1 MAGAPEPR
9 GAPKRKSRVI
19 LYHSGF
25 AGRFERFI
33 FASPAGA
40 LITLLLFSTQRK
52 RVRRPVVPVSGSGSG
67 SGPLQDL
74 HGLDLVP
81 LWLTALRL
89 QPAALHLRKP

>member
-19 LYHSGF
+19 LYRSVF
-25 AGRFERFI
+25 AGRFESFI

-40 LITLLLFSTQRK
+40 LVTLLLFCTQRK
-52 RVRRPVVPVSGSGSG
+52 RVRRPVAPESG

-81 LWLTALRL
+81 PWRTTLGLLL
-89 QPAALHLRKP
+89 AALHLRKP

>member
-40 LITLLLFSTQRK
+40 SITLLLICTQRK
-52 RVRRPVVPVSGSGSG
+52 RVKKPVVPVSGSF
-67 SGPLQDL
+67 SGPLEDL
-74 HGLDLVP
+74 HGLDLGPGSQP
-81 LWLTALRL
+81 LASSW
-89 QPAALHLRKP
+89 QPCI